1 MTIQLIPSPNS
12 PAQETAV
19 IPLAN
24 TPLLGA
30 TSQTDRLIQ
39 AVTNSLTSPNSRRA
53 YDKAL
58 RDFLAWLH
66 AAGYS
71 TFSKASVNA
80 YRAKLVSDGLSP
92 STINLKLCAIRKL
105 VTEAS
110 DNGLLDPIL
119 AAGIS
124 RVKGVKQQGR
134 RAGNWLNKEEATRL
148 IQTPIRLARTEEM
161 SQLKALRDRAILAV
175 TIGAG
180 LRRFEVAK
188 LTFHHIQQ
196 RNGRWAIVD
205 LVGKG
210 GRIRS
215 IGIQPWVKVTIDAWA
230 TAASLTTDH
239 IFRALNKGN
248 PATLAGTVKTK
259 GGSLTDG
266 NLTPQAIYNIIQEH
280 TIAAGFVN
288 ADGKPTLAA
297 HDLRRTAANLALKG
311 GASIRQIQ
319 QMLGHASIQTTE
331 RYLEPL
337 RSLHETAADFIRI
350 DLNP

>member
-1 MTIQLIPSPNS
+1 MTTQLIPIPNS
-12 PAQETAV
+12 SVQQTAV

-24 TPLLGA
+24 TPILGA
-30 TSQTDRLIQ
+30 TSQTNLLIQ

-58 RDFLAWLH
+58 RDFLAWLQ
-66 AAGYS
+66 AEGYS
-71 TFSKASVNA
+71 TFSKAAVNA
-80 YRAKLVSDGLSP
+80 YRAKLVGDGLSP

-134 RAGNWLNKEEATRL
+134 RAGNWLNKEEATHL
-148 IQTPIRLARTEEM
+148 IHTPMLLAQAEEM
-161 SQLKALRDRAILAV
+161 SQLKALRDRAILAS

-188 LTFHHIQQ
+188 LTFDHIQQ

-215 IGIQPWVKVTIDAWA
+215 IGL
-230 TAASLTTDH
+230 SLIH
-239 IFRALNKGN
+239 I
-248 PATLAGTVKTK
+248 
-259 GGSLTDG
+259 
-266 NLTPQAIYNIIQEH
+266 
-280 TIAAGFVN
+280 
-288 ADGKPTLAA
+288 
-297 HDLRRTAANLALKG
+297 
-311 GASIRQIQ
+311 
-319 QMLGHASIQTTE
+319 
-331 RYLEPL
+331 
-337 RSLHETAADFIRI
+337 
-350 DLNP
+350 